1 MSAFLPPLF
10 YGTFDLGKINY
21 TKYYI
26 IPSYHYS
33 WARSHVFRS
42 CAIKTDFFC
51 ILRVQH
57 VTIAVVG
64 LHASLP
70 QRGPESRE
78 CVLLLSSVILVWY
91 LTGPENRIDRY
102 NDNYY

>member
-57 VTIAVVG
+57 M
-64 LHASLP
+64 SLLQLLVYMP
-70 QRGPESRE
+70 HFLKEVMKVENVSYS
-78 CVLLLSSVILVWY
+78 CLLLS
-91 LTGPENRIDRY
+91 
-102 NDNYY
+102 